1 MRKLGSKEAIN
12 LRDQLREARFKA
24 RKDAEAFEEVVFV
37 VERLGCYLRKEK
49 GDLGKYRPFIV
60 KDVVSAQMWQPLSFI
75 RQTMLVNSFSFLPLN
90 EPTAPKRWKLV
101 SDTAVAVYLGLKSGG
116 AAQRDLFAQPLED
129 AVRNG

>member
-60 KDVVSAQMWQPLSFI
+60 ELAALSPLFCAAAGRCRDVNTPFPQLYE
-75 RQTMLVNSFSFLPLN
+75 LVRMARNDRMH
-90 EPTAPKRWKLV
+90 E
-101 SDTAVAVYLGLKSGG
+101 G
-116 AAQRDLFAQPLED
+116 AIARHAT
-129 AVRNG
+129 